1 MVDHQLLTVDYFPAT
16 WYFMN
21 LEQDKGKE
29 QKTKKKITD
38 TLIYLKS
45 KPENSPMRNL
55 QALIVVGGE

>member
-1 MVDHQLLTVDYFPAT
+1 MH
-16 WYFMN
+16 

>member
-1 MVDHQLLTVDYFPAT
+1 MAVHYGRPPA
-16 WYFMN
+16 FDCGLFSC

>member
-1 MVDHQLLTVDYFPAT
+1 
-16 WYFMN
+16 MN
-21 LEQDKGKE
+21 LEQDKRKE
-29 QKTKKKITD
+29 QKTKKKKITD

>member
-1 MVDHQLLTVDYFPAT
+1 
-16 WYFMN
+16 MN
-21 LEQDKGKE
+21 LEQDKRKE
-29 QKTKKKITD
+29 QKTKKKKEITD